1 MGRKPKDTKHLFLRG
16 GRWWIKFNRGDTH
29 IIKTTGCVEADLKG
43 AQDKRDVEL
52 RPHLLEDEVEKKAE
66 AVKNLMTVEERLETA
81 KDALPAMTLEE
92 TWDAFR
98 IAPKGKTARGRV
110 IAPGSRTL
118 NDYEAHWRAF
128 CEWLDKHYPQ
138 KNDKGEK
145 VPMELREVT
154 PDQAQRYLAEIEST
168 RSSNTRNKIL
178 ALLRLMFRVLAVKAR
193 LKANPFDGL
202 DAAPLAMARKRPL
215 TGEEL
220 QTVSKMLEG
229 KGEMEI
235 LFSLGYYTGA
245 RLGDCVL
252 MRWDMID
259 MGARKIRYTPHK
271 TRKSNEVITIT
282 IHPTLF
288 DLLDRTPKADRRG
301 LVLPE
306 LGKLYMT
313 RTGVAAVSKRVQRVF
328 EDAGI
333 DTGLK
338 VEGYSRAV
346 AQVGFHSLRH
356 AHITALLENGIPM
369 DAVRQQAGHASLE
382 MTARY
387 YHASEKT
394 LQATAHALPPISG
407 TSVAD
412 AAGAK
417 LETVLAG
424 LEGLGKEE
432 LAKVGA
438 RVKEM
443 MAKL

>member
-1 MGRKPKDTKHLFLRG
+1 MGRKPKDTKYLFLRG

-29 IIKTTGCVEADLKG
+29 IIKTTGCAEVDLKG
-43 AQDKRDVEL
+43 AQDKRDEEL
-52 RPHLLEDEVEKKAE
+52 RPHLMENEVDKKAE
-66 AVKNLMTVEERLETA
+66 AVKNLMTAKDRLA
-81 KDALPAMTLEE
+81 VVKDALPSMTLGEAWE
-92 TWDAFR
+92 AFK
-98 IAPKGKTARGRV
+98 IAPKGKTSRGRV
-110 IAPGSRTL
+110 IMPGDRTL
-118 NDYEAHWRAF
+118 TDYKAHWRAF
-128 CEWLDKHYPQ
+128 CDWMEKHYPK
-138 KNDKGEK
+138 KNEKGDKL
-145 VPMELREVT
+145 PIELRSVT
-154 PDQAQRYLAEIEST
+154 PDQVQRYIAEVSAT
-168 RSSNTRNKIL
+168 RSSNTRNKVL
-178 ALLRLMFRVLAVKAR
+178 TLLRLVFRVLAVKAR
-193 LKANPFDGL
+193 IKANPFDGL

-215 TGEEL
+215 TAEEL
-220 QTVSKMLEG
+220 QTVSKQLEG

-245 RLGDCVL
+245 RLGDCVM

-288 DLLDRTPKADRRG
+288 SLLDQVPKEDRRG

-306 LGKLYMT
+306 LGALYAT
-313 RTGVAAVSKRVQRVF
+313 RTGVAAVSKRVQKVF
-328 EDAGI
+328 EHAGI

-338 VEGYSRAV
+338 VDGYSRAV

-394 LQATAHALPPISG
+394 LQATAAALPVIGKANALP
-407 TSVAD
+407 

-417 LETVLAG
+417 LEAALAR
-424 LEGLGKEE
+424 LEGLSKDE
-432 LAKVGA
+432 LKKV
-438 RVKEM
+438 RVRVNALMRK
-443 MAKL
+443 

>member
-1 MGRKPKDTKHLFLRG
+1 MGRKPKDTKYLFLRG

-29 IIKTTGCVEADLKG
+29 IIKTTGCVEADIKG
-43 AQDKRDVEL
+43 AIEKRDEEL
-52 RPHLLEDEVEKKAE
+52 RPHLLEDEVEKKAA
-66 AVKNLMTVEERLETA
+66 AVKNLMTVEERLAEA
-81 KDALPAMTLEE
+81 KDALPAMTLREAWE
-92 TWDAFR
+92 AFR
-98 IAPKGKTARGRV
+98 IAPKGKTSRGR
-110 IAPGSRTL
+110 IIMPGERTL
-118 NDYEAHWRAF
+118 MDYEAHWRTF
-128 CEWLDKHYPQ
+128 CDWMEKHYP
-138 KNDKGEK
+138 KKDDKR
-145 VPMELREVT
+145 PIELRSVT
-154 PDQAQRYLAEIEST
+154 PDQVQRYIAEISAT
-168 RSSNTRNKIL
+168 RSSNTRNKVL
-178 ALLRLMFRVLAVKAR
+178 TLLRLVFKVLAEKAR
-193 LKANPFDGL
+193 VKKNPFDGL
-202 DAAPLAMARKRPL
+202 DAAPLAMTRKRPL

-220 QTVSKMLEG
+220 QTVSKLLEG

-245 RLGDCVL
+245 RLGDCVS

-282 IHPTLF
+282 VHPTLF
-288 DLLDRTPKADRRG
+288 SLLDQVPKSDRHG

-306 LGKLYMT
+306 LGTFYTT
-313 RTGVAAVSKRVQRVF
+313 RTGVAAVSKRVQKVF

-394 LQATAHALPPISG
+394 LQATAAALPIIGG
-407 TSVAD
+407 TSGAD
-412 AAGAK
+412 ASGAK
-417 LETVLAG
+417 LEAVLAG
-424 LEGLGKEE
+424 LAGLGKEE
-432 LAKVGA
+432 LAKVA
-438 RVKEM
+438 VRVKEM
-443 MAKL
+443 MGK

>member
-1 MGRKPKDTKHLFLRG
+1 MGRLPKDTKYLFLRG

-29 IIKTTGCVEADLKG
+29 IIKTTGCVEADING
-43 AQDKRDVEL
+43 AIEKRNVEL
-52 RPHLLEDEVEKKAE
+52 RPHLLEDEVEKKAA
-66 AVKNLMTVEERLETA
+66 AVRNLMTVEERLETA
-81 KDALPAMTLEE
+81 KDALPALTLGEAWE
-92 TWDAFR
+92 AFR
-98 IAPKGKTARGRV
+98 IAPKGKTMRGRV
-110 IAPGSRTL
+110 IMPGDRTMT
-118 NDYEAHWRAF
+118 DYEAHWRAF
-128 CEWLDKHYPQ
+128 CDWMEKHFPK

-154 PDQAQRYLAEIEST
+154 PDQVQRYIAEVSAT
-168 RSSNTRNKIL
+168 RSSNTRNKVL
-178 ALLRLMFRVLAVKAR
+178 TLLRLVFKVLAGKAR
-193 LKANPFDGL
+193 LKANPCDGL

-215 TGEEL
+215 TAEEL
-220 QTVSKMLEG
+220 QTVSKQLEG

-271 TRKSNEVITIT
+271 TRKSNEVITLT

-288 DLLDRTPKADRRG
+288 SLLDQVPKGDRRG

-313 RTGVAAVSKRVQRVF
+313 RTGVAAVSKRVQKVF
-328 EDAGI
+328 EHAGI

-338 VEGYSRAV
+338 VDGYSRAV

-394 LQATAHALPPISG
+394 LQATAAALPPING
-407 TSVAD
+407 TAGAD

-417 LETVLAG
+417 LEAVLAG
-424 LEGLGKEE
+424 LEGLSKEE
-432 LAKVGA
+432 LKKVA
-438 RVKEM
+438 VRVKGM
-443 MAKL
+443 MGK